1 MHQANLGQ
9 GVQSPP
15 PQPAAPAPSTPHMP
29 PAYAQERLSSSN
41 PYSRSPLQQPG
52 TREHP
57 PTVETLFTLCRTMD
71 PSVPDARS
79 VHFLIFPD
87 VKEEYLPMT
96 RSSLVSALSRIIP
109 ASIVPPPLSPGPQPE
124 DIYLPLANLISGVG
138 PTLHA
143 TSL

>member
-57 PTVETLFTLCRTMD
+57 PAVETLFTLCRTMD

-87 VKEEYLPMT
+87 VKEEYLPM
-96 RSSLVSALSRIIP
+96 V
-109 ASIVPPPLSPGPQPE
+109 
-124 DIYLPLANLISGVG
+124 
-138 PTLHA
+138 H
-143 TSL
+143 TSLTCRSVTLSNSLYFAQAIADLVIFGLST